1 MLKQDVLPFF
11 RAWLDNPLNI
21 AAITPSSSPLAE
33 LITRKITPDEAPVLE
48 LGPGTGVFTRA
59 LLARGVK
66 ESDLVLVESN
76 DHFAQLLR
84 FRFPD
89 ATILQTDA
97 DKLRRLPVAPEM
109 QVGAVVSGLPLLS
122 MPPRKVML
130 ILAGA
135 LAHLRAG
142 GALYQF
148 TYGWRCPVSQ
158 RVLEGLGLTASRM
171 GGVLA
176 NVPPASVY
184 KITRR

>member
-1 MLKQDVLPFF
+1 M
-11 RAWLDNPLNI
+11 
-21 AAITPSSSPLAE
+21 
-33 LITRKITPDEAPVLE
+33 
-48 LGPGTGVFTRA
+48 
-59 LLARGVK
+59 
-66 ESDLVLVESN
+66 
-76 DHFAQLLR
+76 LR

-97 DKLRRLPVAPEM
+97 DKLRRLPVVPET

-135 LAHLRAG
+135 LANLRAG